1 MKKIIALLSALCLC
15 LRLLSACGGNA
26 DVKDSSQ
33 PESPSQSAPSENP
46 DVTPEEPSADPSE
59 IPEAPTQEPSENP
72 ETPSEAPSAE
82 PSAILAEPEEPQFT
96 LDQSDFTLF
105 NPNDSW
111 TLTYTADPVYK
122 ERPVFTSSDESV
134 ATVDENGVVTA
145 IGPGKAVI
153 TATYGESGKAS
164 CIVRCRW
171 KESEPTESD
180 VPADATVSGVDLSTF
195 ADTLF
200 GKYEF
205 SNSMILADAEVT
217 EAFYAGLSAVDGNQ
231 LLVYVPQMSMNMG
244 ELVLV
249 EVREGADVDAIKA
262 ILQARI
268 DYMAG
273 DGTGPGGA
281 WYPEATDTWMYNSRV
296 VSSGNYV
303 MMVVH
308 DNCDDIVS
316 DFNALF

>member
-15 LRLLSACGGNA
+15 MGLLSACGGNA

-33 PESPSQSAPSENP
+33 PESPSQSAPAETPEGTDTPDADPSEP
-46 DVTPEEPSADPSE
+46 VPSEEPSPTEAPEAPAEEPSADPSM
-59 IPEAPTQEPSENP
+59 APT
-72 ETPSEAPSAE
+72 
-82 PSAILAEPEEPQFT
+82 EPEKPQFT

-105 NPNDSW
+105 SSGSTW
-111 TLTYTADPVYK
+111 QLTYTGAD
-122 ERPVFTSSDESV
+122 ETPVFVSSDESV
-134 ATVDENGVVTA
+134 VVVDETGIVTGIA
-145 IGPGKAVI
+145 PGKAVI
-153 TATYGESGKAS
+153 TATCGESSAS

-171 KESEPTESD
+171 KESEPVESD
-180 VPADATVSGVDLSTF
+180 VPADTTVSGVDLSAF
-195 ADTLF
+195 AETLF
-200 GKYEF
+200 SKYEF
-205 SNSMILADAEVT
+205 SNSMTLADAEVT
-217 EAFYAGLSAVDGNQ
+217 EAFYAGLSAADGNQ

-249 EVREGADVDAIKA
+249 EVRESGDVESIKA

-303 MMVVH
+303 MMVVN
-308 DNCDDIVS
+308 DSCDDIVS